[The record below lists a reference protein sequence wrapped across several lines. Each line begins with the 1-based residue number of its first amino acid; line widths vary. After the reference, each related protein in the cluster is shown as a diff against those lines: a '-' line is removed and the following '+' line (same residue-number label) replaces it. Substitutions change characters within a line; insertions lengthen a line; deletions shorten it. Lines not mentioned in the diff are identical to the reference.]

1 MSSIIVQK
9 YGGSSVGSTERIM
22 RVAERV
28 VALKRSGKQA
38 VVVVSA
44 MGDMTDHLV
53 EQAKAINPNP
63 SSREMDMLLSTGEQ
77 ISISLLAMA
86 IERHH
91 EKVVSLTG
99 GQSGIIT
106 DNVHKKAR
114 ISKINPERVLE
125 ALKDDH
131 IVIVAGF
138 QGVAENGDITT
149 LGRGGSDTTAVALAA
164 ALHAEACEIYTDVA
178 GVFTA
183 DPRQVP
189 NARLLK
195 EISYD
200 EMLELARLGA
210 KVLHPRSV
218 ELARKY
224 NIPLVVKSSFEDLEG
239 TWVTGVK
246 NMEQL
251 YIRGVSLDSNIA
263 KISVI
268 DVPDKPGIAF
278 QLFSSL
284 AEHQIHVDMIF
295 QNLNHDKV
303 NDISF
308 TVDEDDME
316 KAIEVASDFSQKIQA
331 KSILFDTQVTKLS
344 IVGTGISGNAEVA
357 AQLFG
362 ALFELGINIQMI
374 STSEIK
380 ISCIINQDDGEKA
393 LKHIHEVFNLDKID
407 IVPDTDRS

>member
-9 YGGSSVGSTERIM
+9 YGGTSVGDTERIM
-22 RVAERV
+22 RVAERIV
-28 VALKRSGKQA
+28 GLKRMGKKP

-44 MGDMTDHLV
+44 MGDMTDDLV
-53 EQAKAINPNP
+53 EKAKAINPNP
-63 SSREMDMLLSTGEQ
+63 SNREMDMLLSTGEQ

-86 IERHH
+86 IEMHK
-91 EKVVSLTG
+91 EAVVSFTG

-106 DNVHKKAR
+106 DNSHKKAR
-114 ISKINPERVLE
+114 ISKIDPDRILE
-125 ALKDDH
+125 ALDH
-131 IVIVAGF
+131 NQIVIVAGF
-138 QGVAENGDITT
+138 QGITENGDITT

-164 ALHAEACEIYTDVA
+164 ALHAEACEIYTDVS
-178 GVFTA
+178 GVYTA
-183 DPRQVP
+183 DPRLVP
-189 NARLLK
+189 NARQLK

-224 NIPLVVKSSFEDLEG
+224 TIPLVVKSSFGNLEG
-239 TWVTGVK
+239 TRVTGAK

-251 YIRGVSLDSNIA
+251 FIRGVSLDSNIA

-268 DVPDKPGIAF
+268 ELPDKPGIAF

-284 AEHQIHVDMIF
+284 AEAQVHVDMII

-316 KAIEVASDFSQKIQA
+316 KALDIASEFSQRIQA
-331 KSILFDTQVTKLS
+331 KSILFDTNVTKLS

-357 AQLFG
+357 ARLFG
-362 ALFELGINIQMI
+362 ALYDLGINIQMI

-380 ISCIINQDDGEKA
+380 ISCIISQDDGERA
-393 LKHIHEVFNLDKID
+393 LRHIHDVFNLDKID
-407 IVPDTDRS
+407 IVN

>member
-1 MSSIIVQK
+1 MSAIIVQK
-9 YGGSSVGSTERIM
+9 YGGTSVGSTERIM

-44 MGDMTDHLV
+44 MGDMTDELI
-53 EQAKAINPNP
+53 EKAKAINPNP

-86 IERHH
+86 IERHQ

-114 ISKINPERVLE
+114 ISKINPERVQE
-125 ALKDDH
+125 ALDSDQ

-138 QGVAENGDITT
+138 QGITENGDITT

-164 ALHAEACEIYTDVA
+164 ALNAEACEIYTDVA
-178 GVFTA
+178 GVYTA

-189 NARLLK
+189 SARLLK

-224 NIPLVVKSSFEDLEG
+224 NIPLVVKSSFEELEG
-239 TWVTGVK
+239 TRVTGVK

-284 AEHQIHVDMIF
+284 AEHQVHVDMIF

-308 TVDEDDME
+308 TVDEEDME
-316 KAIEVASDFSQKIQA
+316 KAIEVASEFSQQVLA
-331 KSILFDTQVTKLS
+331 KSILFDTNVTKLS

-357 AQLFG
+357 SRLFG

-380 ISCIINQDDGEKA
+380 ISCIINQDDGDKA

-407 IVPDTDRS
+407 IVP

>member
-1 MSSIIVQK
+1 MASIVVQK
-9 YGGSSVGSTERIM
+9 YGGSSVGTTERIM

-38 VVVVSA
+38 VIVVSA

-53 EQAKAINPNP
+53 EQAKSINPHP

-86 IERHH
+86 IERHN

-106 DNVHKKAR
+106 DSVHKRAR
-114 ISKINPERVLE
+114 IAKINPERVLE
-125 ALKDDH
+125 ALNNDQ

-138 QGVAENGDITT
+138 QGVTDNGDITT

-164 ALHAEACEIYTDVA
+164 ALNAEACEIYTDVA
-178 GVFTA
+178 GVYTA

-189 NARLLK
+189 SARLLS

-239 TWVTGVK
+239 TRVTGVI

-268 DVPDKPGIAF
+268 NVPDKPGIAF

-284 AEHQIHVDMIF
+284 AEHQVHIDMIF

-308 TVDEDDME
+308 TVDEEDME
-316 KAIEVASDFSQKIQA
+316 KAIEIASEFSQRVMA
-331 KSILFDTQVTKLS
+331 KSILFDTNVTKLS

-357 AQLFG
+357 SQLFG

-407 IVPDTDRS
+407 IVP

>member
-1 MSSIIVQK
+1 MKPIIVQK
-9 YGGSSVGSTERIM
+9 YGGTSVGTAERIKA
-22 RVAERV
+22 VAQRV
-28 VALKRSGKQA
+28 VALKRSGKSA

-44 MGDMTDHLV
+44 MGDMTDHLI
-53 EQAKAINPNP
+53 EQARAVNP
-63 SSREMDMLLSTGEQ
+63 SPSNREMDMLLSTGEQ

-86 IERHH
+86 IEGLE

-106 DNVHKKAR
+106 DASHKKAR
-114 ISKINPERVLE
+114 IAKINPDRVHKALE
-125 ALKDDH
+125 EDH

-138 QGVAENGDITT
+138 QGVTEGGDITT

-164 ALHAEACEIYTDVA
+164 ALQAEACEIYTDVA
-178 GVFTA
+178 GVYTA

-189 NARLLK
+189 DARLLK

-224 NIPLVVKSSFEDLEG
+224 NIPLVVRSSFEELEG
-239 TWVTGVK
+239 TRVTGVK
-246 NMEQL
+246 HMEQL
-251 YIRGVSLDSNIA
+251 FIRGVSLDSNIA

-268 DVPDKPGIAF
+268 EVPDRPGIAF

-284 AEHQIHVDMIF
+284 ADHQVHVDMIL

-308 TVDEDDME
+308 TVDEEDME
-316 KAIEVASDFSQKIQA
+316 KAIEVASDFSQKVNA
-331 KSILFDTQVTKLS
+331 KSILFDTNVTKLS

-357 AQLFG
+357 SRLFG

-380 ISCIINQDDGEKA
+380 ISCIIGQEDGERA
-393 LKHIHEVFNLDKID
+393 LKHLHAAFDLDKID
-407 IVPDTDRS
+407 IVPEE

>member
-1 MSSIIVQK
+1 MPSIIVQK
-9 YGGSSVGSTERIM
+9 YGGTSVGSAERIM
-22 RVAERV
+22 KVAERI
-28 VALKRSGKQA
+28 VALKRSGKQP

-44 MGDMTDHLV
+44 MGDMTDELV
-53 EQAKAINPNP
+53 EKARSINPSP

-86 IERHH
+86 IERHQ
-91 EKVVSLTG
+91 EGVVSFTG

-114 ISKINPERVLE
+114 IAKINPDRILE
-125 ALKDDH
+125 AINSNQ

-138 QGVAENGDITT
+138 QGITENGDITT

-164 ALHAEACEIYTDVA
+164 ALNAEACEIYTDVS
-178 GVFTA
+178 GVYTA
-183 DPRQVP
+183 DPRLVP
-189 NARLLK
+189 SARQLK

-218 ELARKY
+218 ELASKY
-224 NIPLVVKSSFEDLEG
+224 NIPLVVKSSFENSEG
-239 TWVTGVK
+239 TRVTGVK

-251 YIRGVSLDSNIA
+251 FIRGASLDSNIA

-268 DVPDKPGIAF
+268 ELPDKPGIAF
-278 QLFSSL
+278 QLFSKL
-284 AEHQIHVDMIF
+284 AAQQVHVDMIF

-316 KAIEVASDFSQKIQA
+316 KAIEIASDFSQEVQA
-331 KSILFDTQVTKLS
+331 KSILFDTNVTKLS
-344 IVGTGISGNAEVA
+344 IVGTGISGNADVA
-357 AQLFG
+357 ARLFG
-362 ALFELGINIQMI
+362 ALYELGINIQMI

-380 ISCIINQDDGEKA
+380 ISCILNQDDGERA
-393 LKHIHEVFNLDKID
+393 LRHIHDVFNLDKID
-407 IVPDTDRS
+407 ILT

>member
-1 MSSIIVQK
+1 MASIVVQK

-38 VVVVSA
+38 VIVVSA

-53 EQAKAINPNP
+53 EQAKSINPHP

-86 IERHH
+86 IERHN

-106 DNVHKKAR
+106 DNVHKRAR
-114 ISKINPERVLE
+114 IAKINPERVLE
-125 ALKDDH
+125 ALNNDQ

-138 QGVAENGDITT
+138 QGVTDNGDITT

-164 ALHAEACEIYTDVA
+164 ALNAEACEIYTDVA
-178 GVFTA
+178 GVYTA

-189 NARLLK
+189 SARLLS

-239 TWVTGVK
+239 TRVTGVI

-284 AEHQIHVDMIF
+284 AEHQVHIDMIF

-308 TVDEDDME
+308 TVDEEDME
-316 KAIEVASDFSQKIQA
+316 KAIEIASEFSQRVMA
-331 KSILFDTQVTKLS
+331 KSILFDTNVTKLS

-357 AQLFG
+357 SQLFG

-407 IVPDTDRS
+407 IVP

>member
-1 MSSIIVQK
+1 MSPIVVQK

-38 VVVVSA
+38 VIVVSA
-44 MGDMTDHLV
+44 MGDMTDHLIT
-53 EQAKAINPNP
+53 QAKAINPNP
-63 SSREMDMLLSTGEQ
+63 SDREMDMLLSTGEQ

-106 DNVHKKAR
+106 DSVHKKAR
-114 ISKINPERVLE
+114 ISKINPERVLQ
-125 ALKDDH
+125 ALKDDQ

-138 QGVAENGDITT
+138 QGITENGDITT

-164 ALHAEACEIYTDVA
+164 ALNAEACEIYTDVA
-178 GVFTA
+178 GVYTA

-189 NARLLK
+189 SARLLK

-239 TWVTGVK
+239 TRVTGAM

-284 AEHQIHVDMIF
+284 AEHQVHVDMIF

-316 KAIEVASDFSQKIQA
+316 KAIEVASDFSQKVLA
-331 KSILFDTQVTKLS
+331 KSILFDTNVTKLS

-357 AQLFG
+357 SQLFG

-380 ISCIINQDDGEKA
+380 ISCIINQDDGDKA

-407 IVPDTDRS
+407 IIP

>member
-9 YGGSSVGSTERIM
+9 YGGTSVGSAERIM
-22 RVAERV
+22 KVAERI
-28 VALKRSGKQA
+28 VALKRSGKQP

-44 MGDMTDHLV
+44 MGDMTDELV
-53 EQAKAINPNP
+53 EKARSINPNP

-86 IERHH
+86 IERHQ
-91 EKVVSLTG
+91 EAVVSFTG

-114 ISKINPERVLE
+114 IAKINPDRILE
-125 ALKDDH
+125 ALNGNQ

-138 QGVAENGDITT
+138 QGITETGDITT

-164 ALHAEACEIYTDVA
+164 ALNAEACEIYTDVS
-178 GVFTA
+178 GVYTA
-183 DPRQVP
+183 DPRLVP
-189 NARLLK
+189 TARQLK

-224 NIPLVVKSSFEDLEG
+224 NIPLVVKSSFENSEG
-239 TWVTGVK
+239 TRVTGVK

-251 YIRGVSLDSNIA
+251 FIRGASLDSNIA

-268 DVPDKPGIAF
+268 ELPDKPGIAF
-278 QLFSSL
+278 QLFSKL
-284 AEHQIHVDMIF
+284 AAQQVHVDMIL

-316 KAIEVASDFSQKIQA
+316 KAIEIASDFSQEVQA
-331 KSILFDTQVTKLS
+331 KSILFDTNVTKLS
-344 IVGTGISGNAEVA
+344 IVGTGISGNADVA
-357 AQLFG
+357 ARLFG
-362 ALFELGINIQMI
+362 ALYELGINIQMI

-380 ISCIINQDDGEKA
+380 ISCILNQDDGEKA
-393 LKHIHEVFNLDKID
+393 LRHIHDVFNLDKID
-407 IVPDTDRS
+407 ILT

>member
-86 IERHH
+86 IERLQ

-106 DNVHKKAR
+106 DNIHKKAR
-114 ISKINPERVLE
+114 ISKINPERILA

-138 QGVAENGDITT
+138 QGITEHGDITT

-164 ALHAEACEIYTDVA
+164 SLNAEACEIYTDVA
-178 GVFTA
+178 GVYTA

-189 NARLLK
+189 SARLLK

-239 TWVTGVK
+239 TRVTGVM

-278 QLFSSL
+278 QLFSKL
-284 AEHQIHVDMIF
+284 AEHQVHVDMIF

-308 TVDEDDME
+308 TVDQDDME
-316 KAIEVASDFSQKIQA
+316 KAIEVASDFSQHVLA
-331 KSILFDTQVTKLS
+331 KSILFDTNVTKLS

-393 LKHIHEVFNLDKID
+393 LKHLHEVFNLDKID
-407 IVPDTDRS
+407 IIV

>member
-1 MSSIIVQK
+1 MSPIVVQK
-9 YGGSSVGSTERIM
+9 YGGSSVGSAERIM
-22 RVAERV
+22 RVAERI

-38 VVVVSA
+38 VIVVSA

-86 IERHH
+86 IERHQ

-106 DNVHKKAR
+106 DNIHKKAR
-114 ISKINPERVLE
+114 ISKINPERVLA
-125 ALKDDH
+125 ALESDH

-138 QGVAENGDITT
+138 QGITEQGDITT

-178 GVFTA
+178 GVYTA

-189 NARLLK
+189 DARLLK

-224 NIPLVVKSSFEDLEG
+224 NIPLMVKSSFEELEG
-239 TWVTGVK
+239 TRVTGVK

-278 QLFSSL
+278 RLFSSL
-284 AEHQIHVDMIF
+284 AEHQVNVDRIF

-308 TVDEDDME
+308 TVDDDDME
-316 KAIEVASDFSQKIQA
+316 KAIEVASDFSQNIQA
-331 KSILFDTQVTKLS
+331 KSILFDTNVTKLS

-362 ALFELGINIQMI
+362 ALYELGINIQMI

-380 ISCIINQDDGEKA
+380 ISCIINQEDGEKA

-407 IVPDTDRS
+407 IVP

>member
-9 YGGSSVGSTERIM
+9 YGGTSVGDTERIM
-22 RVAERV
+22 RVAERIV
-28 VALKRSGKQA
+28 GLKRMGKKP

-44 MGDMTDHLV
+44 MGDMTDDLV
-53 EQAKAINPNP
+53 EKAKAINPNP
-63 SSREMDMLLSTGEQ
+63 SNREMDMLLSTGEQ

-86 IERHH
+86 IEMHK
-91 EKVVSLTG
+91 EAVVSFTG

-106 DNVHKKAR
+106 DNSHKKAR
-114 ISKINPERVLE
+114 ISKIDPDRILE
-125 ALKDDH
+125 ALDRNQ

-138 QGVAENGDITT
+138 QGITENGDITT

-164 ALHAEACEIYTDVA
+164 ALHAEACEIYTDVS
-178 GVFTA
+178 GVYTA
-183 DPRQVP
+183 DPRLVP
-189 NARLLK
+189 NARQLK

-224 NIPLVVKSSFEDLEG
+224 TIPLVVKSSFGNLEG
-239 TWVTGVK
+239 TRVTGAK

-251 YIRGVSLDSNIA
+251 FIRGVSLDSNIA

-268 DVPDKPGIAF
+268 ELPDKPGIAF

-284 AEHQIHVDMIF
+284 AEAQVHVDMII

-316 KAIEVASDFSQKIQA
+316 KALDIASEFSQRIQA
-331 KSILFDTQVTKLS
+331 KSILFDTNVTKLS

-357 AQLFG
+357 ARLFG
-362 ALFELGINIQMI
+362 ALYDLGINIQMI

-380 ISCIINQDDGEKA
+380 ISCIISQDDGERA
-393 LKHIHEVFNLDKID
+393 LRHIHDVFNLDKID
-407 IVPDTDRS
+407 IVN

>member
-1 MSSIIVQK
+1 MHEIVVQK
-9 YGGSSVGSTERIM
+9 YGGTSVGSTERILK
-22 RVAERV
+22 VAERV
-28 VALKRSGKQA
+28 VKCKRSGKKT

-44 MGDMTDHLV
+44 MGDMTDDLI
-53 EQAKAINPNP
+53 EKAKAINPNP
-63 SSREMDMLLSTGEQ
+63 SNREMDMLLSTGEQ

-86 IERHH
+86 IEHLD

-106 DNVHKKAR
+106 DNAHKKAR
-114 ISKINPERVLE
+114 IAKISPERIQK
-125 ALKDDH
+125 ALDEDY

-138 QGVAENGDITT
+138 QGITESGDITT

-164 ALHAEACEIYTDVA
+164 ALDAEACEIYTDVT
-178 GVFTA
+178 GVYTA
-183 DPRQVP
+183 DPRLVP
-189 NARLLK
+189 SARMLD

-224 NIPLVVKSSFEDLEG
+224 NIPLVVRSSFEDVPG
-239 TWVTGVK
+239 TKVTGVK

-268 DVPDKPGIAF
+268 EVPDKPGIAF

-284 AEHQIHVDMIF
+284 ADQQVHVDMIF

-308 TVDEDDME
+308 TVDQDDME
-316 KAIEVASDFSQKIQA
+316 KAIEVASDFSQKVHA
-331 KSILFDTQVTKLS
+331 KSILFDTNVTKLS

-357 AQLFG
+357 SRLFG

-380 ISCIINQDDGEKA
+380 ISCIISQDDGDKA
-393 LKHIHEVFNLDKID
+393 LKHIHSAFNLDAID
-407 IVPDTDRS
+407 IVN